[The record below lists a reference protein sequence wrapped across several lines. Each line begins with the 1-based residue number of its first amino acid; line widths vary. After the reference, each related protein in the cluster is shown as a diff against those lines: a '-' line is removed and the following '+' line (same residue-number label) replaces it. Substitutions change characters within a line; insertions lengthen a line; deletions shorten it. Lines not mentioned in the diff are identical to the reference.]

1 MHWKG
6 RYVLKRGERSLLIA
20 KDKSF
25 MREGIISVIKKAFNY
40 EKGRILRRR
49 PWTAYVRPRAVRY
62 P

>member
-40 EKGRILRRR
+40 GREEF
-49 PWTAYVRPRAVRY
+49 
-62 P
+62 